1 MDNRQIL
8 INLTADQWNI
18 VLAGLQELQAK
29 VANPIITEILTQ
41 AKEQLLA
48 MDQIQDENTV

>member
-29 VANPIITEILTQ
+29 IANPIITEILNQ

-48 MDQIQDENTV
+48 MGQIQDENTV

>member
-1 MDNRQIL
+1 MDNRNIL
-8 INLTADQWNI
+8 INLTADQWNT

-29 VANPIITEILTQ
+29 VANPIITVILAQ

>member
-1 MDNRQIL
+1 MDNRNIL

-29 VANPIITEILTQ
+29 IANPIITEILTQ

-48 MDQIQDENTV
+48 MDQIQDESSL

>member
-1 MDNRQIL
+1 MDDRQIL

-29 VANPIITEILTQ
+29 VANPIITVILAQ

-48 MDQIQDENTV
+48 MDQKQDESSI

>member
-48 MDQIQDENTV
+48 MDQIQDESSL

>member
-1 MDNRQIL
+1 MDDRQIL
-8 INLTADQWNI
+8 INLTPDQWNI

-29 VANPIITEILTQ
+29 VANPIITVILAQ

-48 MDQIQDENTV
+48 MDQIQDESSI

>member
-8 INLTADQWNI
+8 INLTTDQWNI

-29 VANPIITEILTQ
+29 IANPIITEILTQ

-48 MDQIQDENTV
+48 MEQIQDENTV

>member
-1 MDNRQIL
+1 MDNRNIL

-29 VANPIITEILTQ
+29 IANPIITVILAQ
-41 AKEQLLA
+41 AKEQLLT
-48 MDQIQDENTV
+48 MDQIQDENTI